1 MKKRTAIILRVVFS
15 LAAVALVL
23 AAVQFL
29 HTPVKATDS
38 QAAGEYYIKV
48 VVHDTNSSGF
58 DSCENSAGFLIVPT
72 IKQSGKIG
80 QTWSAKVTKNQ
91 WDTDGGTW
99 TYTGD
104 PVNGFP
110 TQLRKVQTKSATATD
125 WIKNNNSTRT
135 SKINFKIYVSGDNST
150 WTKVLDYDE
159 ETRAGGKWSYTN
171 SVNSSLYPKL
181 DNASCVITGPDVVY
195 SNPND
200 YGYGDYTV
208 SNAKDQYGVAWGYD
222 EVLWGSM
229 DDTTS
234 CIPDDGHRV
243 YFLINK
249 KDAPGGYSTDIFPLL
264 YSSED
269 NTDVMGPTKTVQ
281 VRYRMDTI
289 AVGETK
295 QAVFDSNSNGAW
307 FEFTPTEDGTYIFYS
322 MGHADPD
329 PKCEAYTYNS
339 ASNTLDYLGVADDGR
354 ADSELIGFH
363 QYEFFYKLTA
373 TKGTTYQ
380 FKVFSYNVSLSGDF
394 PVRLAKAV
402 TMTFDSA
409 FYSTLGLYSKEYTL
423 PKDATVHLDKT
434 GVSRPGHTLVG
445 WSINQNGA
453 HRVLKLKSETIPASQ
468 TKIYALWLPDQPETL
483 TPNTSYTVPMG
494 DNSNGRITFY
504 QFTPSETRT
513 YVIYATGNTDTTLLV
528 YDPETYAQ
536 SGTYEQFVDD
546 ATSPP
551 FSVNS
556 GSFLYQAELKAGQTY
571 WFGVGNYYYDKTSD
585 ISFRF
590 EDVYTVHYDL
600 NDATLSLSIDDQV
613 KYRDRDLTLS
623 TTEPYRNGY
632 DFLGWATSKDATQAE
647 YAVGGTYSGNADVT
661 LYAVWKVAE
670 FTVKFCDYGGYVVKT
685 ETVKYGED
693 ATPPPV
699 EDLWRSPD
707 PSYHYTFEMWDDSWF
722 FITADR
728 TVTAVYTPTPHTSSG
743 WSSDDTRH
751 WKRCETCQTLYYNY
765 EQHTYSG
772 KPQWGVWTSDNTVTA
787 TFYCDTC
794 GHSHLP
800 EVTIQADDYPAT
812 CTTNAYTVYSA
823 SVTMGDQTYNY
834 ASKQTRYQ
842 LNTKTGHTYKEPA
855 ETDWTWTPDGDGY
868 TATVVVSCEK
878 DDDTQTLTA
887 NVGVSAET
895 PATHL
900 VNGSRTYTATATI
913 GDQTFTAEKT
923 VTLSAA
929 GHDWVHHDAA
939 PAADCT
945 ATGTVEYWSC
955 TGCDELR
962 AADKETVI
970 TSIDDGITGP
980 HSYSGKPQ
988 WSDWTSDHTV
998 TATFKCDHCENTVT
1012 PPVDITTQ
1020 EHAATCTTDA
1030 CTVYSASVTMGDQVY
1045 NNSTTQTEYQPNT
1058 KTGHTY
1064 KEPAE
1069 TDWTWTPDGDGY
1081 TATVVVSCEKDDDTQ
1096 TLTANV
1102 GVSAETPATHLVNG
1116 SRTFTAT
1123 ATIGEQT
1130 FTANKTVTLSAAGH
1144 DWVHHDAVPAADCT
1158 ATGTVEYWSCTG
1170 CDELRAADKETVITS
1185 IDDGV
1190 RGAHDWDYTSEAVA
1204 YEWDGYTK
1212 CTATVPCKHC
1222 SETTQVEADQITNAV
1237 TTTATCKVDGIRT
1250 YTAQFAIEGLGNST
1264 EENLGKNASN
1274 HADYGTRV
1282 ENENV
1287 VDADCMTPGS
1297 FDKVTYCLGCGEVIG
1312 TEHVDGE
1319 KNASNHAD
1327 YGTRVEKENEVTAD
1341 CKTPG
1346 SYDEVTYCLGCGEK
1360 MNSNHIVGEKDP
1372 ANHAEYGTRVEK
1384 ENEVTADCKTPASYD
1399 EVTYCLGCGEKI
1411 SSNHIVGEKDAA
1423 NHAEYGTRVEKEN
1436 EVTADCKTP
1445 ASYDEVTYCLGCGEK
1460 MNSNHIVG
1468 EKDPANHTDPHTEE
1482 ASESTCSVH
1491 GYTEGVYCDGCRTWV
1506 SGHEELPLKAHTDA
1520 DGDGKCDA
1528 CGQDTD
1534 AHQHTDADGD
1544 GICDGCGQ
1552 ALNPAFRCIMCDFFD
1567 AHRGIFMI
1575 SCLLAL
1581 VHFFVHWL
1589 QSLFFGG

>member
-15 LAAVALVL
+15 LTAVALVL

-72 IKQSGKIG
+72 IKQSGKTG

-171 SVNSSLYPKL
+171 AVNSSLYPKL
-181 DNASCVITGPDVVY
+181 DHASCVITGPDVVY

-295 QAVFDSNSNGAW
+295 KAVFDSNSNGAW

-409 FYSTLGLYSKEYTL
+409 FDSTLGLYSKEYTL

-513 YVIYATGNTDTTLLV
+513 YVIYATGNTDTALLV

-571 WFGVGNYYYDKTSD
+571 WFGVGNYYYDNTSN

-632 DFLGWATSKDATQAE
+632 EFLGWATSKDATQAE

-699 EDLWRSPD
+699 EDLGRSPD

-772 KPQWGVWTSDNTVTA
+772 KPQWGVWSNDNTVTA
-787 TFYCDTC
+787 TFNCDSC
-794 GHSHLP
+794 GHTYSP
-800 EVTIQADDYPAT
+800 EVNITAEEVPAT
-812 CTTNAYTVYSA
+812 CMENAYTLYSA
-823 SVTMGDQTYNY
+823 SVTMGDQVYEY
-834 ASKQTRYQ
+834 HSKRAVYQ
-842 LNTKTGHTYKEPA
+842 PNTKTGHTYVEPA
-855 ETDWTWTPDGDGY
+855 ETDWTWTPEGDGY
-868 TATVVVSCEK
+868 TATVVVSCVH

-887 NVGVSAET
+887 NVGISAET

-900 VNGSRTYTATATI
+900 QNGSRTYTATATI
-913 GDQTFTAEKT
+913 GKQTFTADKT
-923 VTLSAA
+923 VTLNAA

-945 ATGTVEYWSC
+945 ATGTIEYWSC
-955 TGCDELR
+955 TGCSELR
-962 AADKETVI
+962 AANQETVI
-970 TSIDDGITGP
+970 TSIDDKTPGP
-980 HSYSGKPQ
+980 
-988 WSDWTSDHTV
+988 
-998 TATFKCDHCENTVT
+998 
-1012 PPVDITTQ
+1012 
-1020 EHAATCTTDA
+1020 
-1030 CTVYSASVTMGDQVY
+1030 
-1045 NNSTTQTEYQPNT
+1045 
-1058 KTGHTY
+1058 
-1064 KEPAE
+1064 
-1069 TDWTWTPDGDGY
+1069 
-1081 TATVVVSCEKDDDTQ
+1081 
-1096 TLTANV
+1096 
-1102 GVSAETPATHLVNG
+1102 
-1116 SRTFTAT
+1116 
-1123 ATIGEQT
+1123 
-1130 FTANKTVTLSAAGH
+1130 
-1144 DWVHHDAVPAADCT
+1144 
-1158 ATGTVEYWSCTG
+1158 
-1170 CDELRAADKETVITS
+1170 
-1185 IDDGV
+1185 
-1190 RGAHDWDYTSEAVA
+1190 HDWDYTSASVT
-1204 YEWDGYTK
+1204 YKWDGYTK

-1222 SETTQVEADQITNAV
+1222 NNTMTVDADTITNGV
-1237 TTTATCKVDGIRT
+1237 TMTATCKVDGIRT
-1250 YTAQFAIEGLGNST
+1250 YTAQFAIAGLGDSK
-1264 EENLGKNASN
+1264 EENLGKNAAN
-1274 HADYGTRV
+1274 HADYGTRI

-1287 VDADCMTPGS
+1287 IGADCMTPGS
-1297 FDKVTYCLGCGEVIG
+1297 YDKVEYCLGCGEQVNS
-1312 TEHVDGE
+1312 THVVGE
-1319 KNASNHAD
+1319 KDATNHSD

-1346 SYDEVTYCLGCGEK
+1346 SYDNVTYCLGCGEQV
-1360 MNSNHIVGEKDP
+1360 NSTHVVGEKD
-1372 ANHAEYGTRVEK
+1372 ATNHADYGTRIEK
-1384 ENEVTADCKTPASYD
+1384 ENEVTADCMTPGSYD
-1399 EVTYCLGCGEKI
+1399 NVEYCLGCGEQVN
-1411 SSNHIVGEKDAA
+1411 STHVVGEKDA
-1423 NHAEYGTRVEKEN
+1423 T
-1436 EVTADCKTP
+1436 
-1445 ASYDEVTYCLGCGEK
+1445 
-1460 MNSNHIVG
+1460 
-1468 EKDPANHTDPHTEE
+1468 NHTDPQTQE
-1482 ASESTCSVH
+1482 ASESSCTAH
-1491 GYTEGVYCDGCRTWV
+1491 GYTEGVYCEGCHTWV
-1506 SGHEELPLKAHTDA
+1506 SGHEELPLKAHTDV

-1534 AHQHTDADGD
+1534 VHQHVDADGDTLCDGCGAPMENHQHTDVDGDGKCDTCGQDTDVHQHTDIDGDGKCDACGQDTDVHQHVDADGDTLCDGCGAPMENHQHTDADGD
-1544 GICDGCGQ
+1544 GKCDTCGQDTDVHQHTDVDGDGKCDTCGQDADVHQHVDEDGNGKCDGCGQ
-1552 ALNPAFRCIMCDFFD
+1552 ELNPGFRCIMCDFVE
-1567 AHRGIFMI
+1567 AHLGIPVI
-1575 SCLLAL
+1575 SWILILI
-1581 VHFFVHWL
+1581 HFFVHWL